1 MGTKDYERK
10 DFQTRNGFIFN
21 LPVDYE
27 LDESE
32 GDLFG
37 IIEIPFDAFSGDS
50 NENISNQRG
59 GTNNPCQKALYNLI
73 TELLSR
79 RPGKPKTEQ
88 SKLRKV
94 ITDEIKQTIL
104 LSAGNIHNVE
114 INLSISNG
122 NVSKGVN
129 GGLFIEFK
137 SVHLASNKGK
147 FHLTIHDNFFQKNP
161 TKFKGSMAHTTST
174 DTDPYKANVQTI
186 LKLNCIKSQDGRE
199 ISFNLTLRDNLSAD
213 DTSRQMINIAI
224 DVLNNKLFNQHMYL
238 HDDDS
243 WHINKQVNTDVSDMV
258 EYPPLGAGKRRKYK
272 KTKKRTKNI
281 KKKSR
286 KSRKQKRKT
295 RKINKKKNKRSRK

>member
-1 MGTKDYERK
+1 MGTEDYERK

-59 GTNNPCQKALYNLI
+59 GTNNPCQQALYSLI

-79 RPGKPKTEQ
+79 RPGRPTQEQ
-88 SKLRKV
+88 TDLRQD
-94 ITDEIKQTIL
+94 ITNEIKHMI

-114 INLSISNG
+114 IKLSISNG

-129 GGLFIEFK
+129 GGLIIDFK
-137 SVHLASNKGK
+137 SVHLANNQGK

-161 TKFKGSMAHTTST
+161 IEFKGSMAHTTST
-174 DTDPYKANVQTI
+174 NTDPYRANVQTI
-186 LKLNCIKSQDGRE
+186 LK
-199 ISFNLTLRDNLSAD
+199 
-213 DTSRQMINIAI
+213 
-224 DVLNNKLFNQHMYL
+224 
-238 HDDDS
+238 
-243 WHINKQVNTDVSDMV
+243 
-258 EYPPLGAGKRRKYK
+258 
-272 KTKKRTKNI
+272 
-281 KKKSR
+281 
-286 KSRKQKRKT
+286 
-295 RKINKKKNKRSRK
+295 